1 MIIGGSSTLGS
12 RIRCSH
18 PAETQ
23 SERLVSDGQ
32 FGSLR
37 AKFPGIDIDEMEKQ
51 FVAWNKD
58 NGSEPENY
66 VAALFGFIKQKVK
79 REG

>member
-1 MIIGGSSTLGS
+1 MS
-12 RIRCSH
+12 
-18 PAETQ
+18 
-23 SERLVSDGQ
+23 SDGQ
-32 FGSLR
+32 FGYLR
-37 AKFPGIDIDEMEKQ
+37 PKFPGIDIDEMEKQ

-58 NGSEPENY
+58 NGTEPENY